1 MLLDFVKIAPTSD
14 RKLKGINKMQFM
26 RISWKIIVGLKDL
39 LVLLLLLLFFGALF
53 AALSAG
59 PNPGVVRDGALLLKL
74 DGIVSEQPAEIDPI
88 AALTSGAA
96 PMGEI
101 RQRDIIRSLKIAE
114 TDKRVKAVV
123 LDMDRFMGGGQAS
136 LSAIGDSLDAV
147 KKAGKPVYAFA
158 TAYTDDSYQLAA
170 HASQIWM
177 DPLGGTILTGP
188 GGSQPYYK
196 GLLDQL
202 GIKANIYRV
211 GTYKSAVE
219 PYMRSDQSPESKEA
233 IKAVYDE
240 IWGQWKADVAKAR
253 PQARIEPLLADPA
266 GAVEGA
272 KGDLSALAISN
283 KLVDTL
289 GDRIAFGKF
298 VASKVGSDDKK
309 TTGGFSATPMDALLA
324 NYGPPSAG
332 KAIGVVTIAGTI
344 TDGEAGPGTAAG
356 DTVSGLIYEA
366 LDNKDLKALVVRV
379 DSPGGSVTASEKI
392 RLAIAA
398 AKAKKIPVIVSMANL
413 AASGGYWI
421 SLPADVIFAEPSTI
435 TGSIG
440 IFGVIP
446 SAQAGLA
453 KIGVNAD
460 GVKTTPLSGEPDVLG
475 GFSPEFDRVAQSAI
489 ENGYRDFVTRV
500 ATARKKTPEQVDA
513 IAQGRVWAGGTARQI
528 GLVDRYGG
536 MDEALTE
543 AAKRA
548 GLKADGWHAVY
559 IEPQSSFAGT
569 LLGGLVPKKASVAA
583 PMDIF
588 AQASWQQQLFLQRMM
603 ADLDMLTGVK
613 GVQARCLECADFST
627 APAAPKSEGGWLAAL
642 ARLVA

>member
-1 MLLDFVKIAPTSD
+1 MTFL
-14 RKLKGINKMQFM
+14 

-39 LVLLLLLLFFGALF
+39 LVLLLLLLFFALLF
-53 AALSAG
+53 AALSAS
-59 PNPGVVRDGALLLKL
+59 PNPGMVREGALWLKL
-74 DGIVSEQPAEIDPI
+74 DGVVSEQPAEVDPLT
-88 AALTSGAA
+88 ALTSTAM
-96 PMGEI
+96 PVSEI

-114 TDKRVKAVV
+114 SDKRIKAVV

-170 HASQIWM
+170 HATQVWM
-177 DPLGGTILTGP
+177 DPLGGAMLTGP

-211 GTYKSAVE
+211 GTFKSAVE

-233 IKAVYDE
+233 IKGVYDE

-253 PQARIEPLLADPA
+253 PQAQINGILNDPA
-266 GAVEGA
+266 GSVEGA
-272 KGDLSALAISN
+272 RGNLAQLAVSS
-283 KLVDTL
+283 KLVDKL

-298 VASKVGSDDKK
+298 IATKVGPDEKK
-309 TTGGFSATPMDALLA
+309 TTGGFAATPMDALLA
-324 NYGPPSAG
+324 SYGPPSAG
-332 KAIGVVTIAGTI
+332 KQIGVVTIAGTI
-344 TDGEAGPGTAAG
+344 VDGEAGPGTAAG
-356 DTVSGLIYEA
+356 DTISGLIYDA
-366 LDNKDLKALVVRV
+366 IDNKDLQALVVRV

-392 RLAIAA
+392 RLAIEA
-398 AKAKKIPVIVSMANL
+398 AKAKEIPVIVSMANL
-413 AASGGYWI
+413 AASGGYWV

-489 ENGYRDFVTRV
+489 ENGYREFITRV

-536 MDEALTE
+536 MDDALAE

-559 IEPQSSFAGT
+559 IEPQPSFAGS
-569 LLGGLVPKKASVAA
+569 LLGGLMPKRASVAA
-583 PMDIF
+583 PMDVF
-588 AQASWQQQLFLQRMM
+588 AQAAWQQQLFVQRVA

-613 GVQARCLECADFST
+613 GVQARCLECADFT
-627 APAAPKSEGGWLAAL
+627 PPTTPKADGGWLSVL
-642 ARLVA
+642 AKLFA

>member
-1 MLLDFVKIAPTSD
+1 
-14 RKLKGINKMQFM
+14 MQFL
-26 RISWKIIVGLKDL
+26 RISWKILVALKDGLTL
-39 LVLLLLLLFFGALF
+39 LFLLLFFGLLYAL
-53 AALSAG
+53 LSSG
-59 PNPGVVRDGALLLKL
+59 PNPGIVRDGALLLKL
-74 DGIVSEQPAEIDPI
+74 DGFVSEQPAEIDTI

-96 PMGEI
+96 PIGEI
-101 RQRDIIRSLKIAE
+101 RQRDIIRALELAE

-123 LDMDRFMGGGQAS
+123 LDMDSFLGGGQAS

-177 DPLGGTILTGP
+177 DPLGGAILTGP

-219 PYMRSDQSPESKEA
+219 PYMRSDQSPESKAA

-240 IWGQWKADVAKAR
+240 IWGQWKADIAKAR
-253 PQARIEPLLADPA
+253 PQAQIEPLLNDPA
-266 GAVEGA
+266 GVVEGA
-272 KGDLSALAISN
+272 KGDLSALALSS
-283 KLVDTL
+283 KLVDNL

-298 VASKVGSDDKK
+298 VASKVGADEKK
-309 TTGGFSATPMDALLA
+309 STGGFSATPMDALLA
-324 NYGPPSAG
+324 NHGSPGAG
-332 KAIGVVTIAGTI
+332 KSIGVVTIAGTI
-344 TDGEAGPGTAAG
+344 VDGEAGPGNAAG
-356 DTVSGLIYEA
+356 DTVSKLIYDA

-379 DSPGGSVTASEKI
+379 DSPGGSVTASEQI

-398 AKAKKIPVIVSMANL
+398 AKSKKIPVIVSMANL

-421 SLPADVIFAEPSTI
+421 SLPADVIFAEASTI

-446 SAQAGLA
+446 SAEAGLA

-500 ATARKKTPEQVDA
+500 ATARNKTPEQVDA

-528 GLVDRYGG
+528 GLVDRQGG
-536 MDEALTE
+536 MDEALAE

-548 GLKADGWHAVY
+548 GLKAGGWHAVY
-559 IEPQSSFAGT
+559 IEPQPSFAGT
-569 LLGGLVPKKASVAA
+569 LLGGLMPKRAAVAA
-583 PMDIF
+583 PVDIF
-588 AQASWQQQLFLQRMM
+588 AHAAWQQQQLFQRIL

-613 GVQARCLECADFST
+613 GVQARCLECADFG
-627 APAAPKSEGGWLAAL
+627 AAPVAANSETGWLAAL
-642 ARLVA
+642 VRLAA

>member
-1 MLLDFVKIAPTSD
+1 MTFLRV
-14 RKLKGINKMQFM
+14 
-26 RISWKIIVGLKDL
+26 SWKIIVALKDA
-39 LVLLLLLLFFGALF
+39 LVLLLLLLFFALLF
-53 AALSAG
+53 AVLNAS

-74 DGIVSEQPAEIDPI
+74 DGVVSEQPAEVDPLT
-88 AALTSGAA
+88 ALTSTAV
-96 PMGEI
+96 PVREI
-101 RQRDIIRSLKIAE
+101 RQRDIVRSLRLAE
-114 TDKRVKAVV
+114 NDKRIKAVV

-170 HASQIWM
+170 HATQIWM
-177 DPLGGTILTGP
+177 DPMGGTILTGP

-240 IWGQWKADVAKAR
+240 IWGQWKADVVKAR
-253 PQARIEPLLADPA
+253 PQAIIEPLLTDPA

-272 KGDLSALAISN
+272 KGNLSELALTS
-283 KLVDTL
+283 KLVDKL

-298 VASKVGSDDKK
+298 VAGKVGADGEE
-309 TTGGFSATPMDALLA
+309 TTGGFAATDMDALLA

-332 KAIGVVTIAGTI
+332 KQIGVVTIAGTI
-344 TDGEAGPGTAAG
+344 ADGEAGPGTAAG
-356 DTVSGLIYEA
+356 DTVSKLIYDA
-366 LDNKDLKALVVRV
+366 LDQKDLKALVVRV

-453 KIGVNAD
+453 KIGVNSD
-460 GVKTTPLSGEPDVLG
+460 GVKTTPLSGEPNVLG

-489 ENGYRDFVTRV
+489 ENGYRDFIARV
-500 ATARKKTPEQVDA
+500 ASARKKTPEQVDA
-513 IAQGRVWAGGTARQI
+513 IGQGRVWAGGTARQI

-559 IEPQSSFAGT
+559 IEPQPSFAGT
-569 LLGGLVPKKASVAA
+569 LLGGLMPKRSSAVA

-588 AQASWQQQLFLQRMM
+588 AHAVWQQQLFVQRVA
-603 ADLDMLTGVK
+603 ADLEMLTGIK
-613 GVQARCLECADFST
+613 GAQARCLECSDFGVPVTVKAES
-627 APAAPKSEGGWLAAL
+627 AWLSVL
-642 ARLVA
+642 TRWLS

>member
-1 MLLDFVKIAPTSD
+1 MGFLRV
-14 RKLKGINKMQFM
+14 
-26 RISWKIIVGLKDL
+26 SWKIIVGLKDL
-39 LVLLLLLLFFGALF
+39 LVLLLLLLFFALIF
-53 AALSAG
+53 ALLNAS
-59 PNPGVVRDGALLLKL
+59 PNPGMVREGALWLKL
-74 DGIVSEQPAEIDPI
+74 DGVVSEQPAEIDPLTT
-88 AALTSGAA
+88 LTSTAM
-96 PMGEI
+96 PVGEI

-114 TDKRVKAVV
+114 NDKRIKAVV

-158 TAYTDDSYQLAA
+158 TAYSDDSYQLAA
-170 HASQIWM
+170 HATQIWM
-177 DPLGGTILTGP
+177 DPLGGAMLTGP

-233 IKAVYDE
+233 MKGVYDE
-240 IWGQWKADVAKAR
+240 VWGQWKSDVAKAR
-253 PQARIEPLLADPA
+253 PQAQIARMLDDPA

-272 KGDLSALAISN
+272 KGNLSQLAVSS
-283 KLVDTL
+283 KLVDKL
-289 GDRIAFGKF
+289 GDRVAFGTF
-298 VASKVGSDDKK
+298 VATKVGADDKK
-309 TTGGFSATPMDALLA
+309 STGGFAATPMEALLA

-332 KAIGVVTIAGTI
+332 KQIGVVTIAGTI
-344 TDGEAGPGTAAG
+344 VDGEAGPGTAAG
-356 DTVSGLIYEA
+356 DTISGLIYDA

-392 RLAIAA
+392 RLAIQA
-398 AKAKKIPVIVSMANL
+398 AKAKKIPVIVSMANV
-413 AASGGYWI
+413 AASGGYWV

-489 ENGYRDFVTRV
+489 ENGYREFLTRV

-513 IAQGRVWAGGTARQI
+513 IAQGRIWAGGTARQI

-536 MDEALTE
+536 MDDALAEAV
-543 AAKRA
+543 KRA
-548 GLKADGWHAVY
+548 GLKADGWHALY
-559 IEPQSSFAGT
+559 IEPQPSFAGT
-569 LLGGLVPKKASVAA
+569 LLGGLMPKKANASA

-588 AQASWQQQLFLQRMM
+588 AQAAWQQQLFIQRVT

-613 GVQARCLECADFST
+613 GAQARCLECVDFAP
-627 APAAPKSEGGWLAAL
+627 APAASAESGWLSIL
-642 ARLVA
+642 ARLWS

>member
-1 MLLDFVKIAPTSD
+1 MTFL
-14 RKLKGINKMQFM
+14 

-39 LVLLLLLLFFGALF
+39 LVLLLLLLFFALLF
-53 AALSAG
+53 AALNSS
-59 PNPGVVRDGALLLKL
+59 PNPGLVREGALWLKM
-74 DGIVSEQPAEIDPI
+74 DGVVSEQPAEVDPLT
-88 AALTSGAA
+88 ALTSTAV
-96 PMGEI
+96 PVGEI
-101 RQRDIIRSLKIAE
+101 RQRDIIRALKIAE
-114 TDKRVKAVV
+114 KDKRIKAVV
-123 LDMDRFMGGGQAS
+123 LDMERFMGGGQAS

-158 TAYTDDSYQLAA
+158 TAYSDDSYQLAA
-170 HASQIWM
+170 HATQIWM
-177 DPLGGTILTGP
+177 DPLGGALLTGP

-219 PYMRSDQSPESKEA
+219 PYIRSDQSPESKEA

-240 IWGQWKADVAKAR
+240 VWGQWKADVAKAR
-253 PQARIEPLLADPA
+253 PQAQIAGMLSDPA

-272 KGDLSALAISN
+272 KGNLAQLAMSN

-298 VASKVGSDDKK
+298 VAAKVGTDEKK
-309 TTGGFSATPMDALLA
+309 TTGGFSATPMNALLA
-324 NYGPPSAG
+324 NYGPPTAG
-332 KAIGVVTIAGTI
+332 KQIGVVTIAGTI
-344 TDGEAGPGTAAG
+344 VDGEAGPGTAAG
-356 DTVSGLIYEA
+356 DTISGLIYDA
-366 LDNKDLKALVVRV
+366 LDTKDLKALVVRV

-392 RLAIAA
+392 RLAIEA

-413 AASGGYWI
+413 AASGGYWV
-421 SLPADVIFAEPSTI
+421 SMPADVIFAEPSTI

-460 GVKTTPLSGEPDVLG
+460 GVKTTPLSGEPDVLS

-489 ENGYRDFVTRV
+489 ENGYREFITRV
-500 ATARKKTPEQVDA
+500 ATSRKKTPEQVDA

-536 MDEALTE
+536 MDEALAE

-559 IEPQSSFAGT
+559 IEPQPSFAGT
-569 LLGGLVPKKASVAA
+569 LIGGLMPKRASVAA

-588 AQASWQQQLFLQRMM
+588 AQASWQQQLFIQRIA

-613 GVQARCLECADFST
+613 GVQARCLECADFTPPT
-627 APAAPKSEGGWLAAL
+627 APKADSGWLSVL
-642 ARLVA
+642 AKLFT